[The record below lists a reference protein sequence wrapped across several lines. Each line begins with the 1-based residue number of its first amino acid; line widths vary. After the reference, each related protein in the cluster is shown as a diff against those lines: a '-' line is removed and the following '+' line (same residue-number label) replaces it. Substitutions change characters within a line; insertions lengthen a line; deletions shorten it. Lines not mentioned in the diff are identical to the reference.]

1 MDARIFA
8 YRNDD
13 LFTTVEWTFWRS
25 CLELLPNFFTIGVA
39 KIIKKVCVSPQSVAV
54 AQIGHA
60 RHSVGFFSVFF
71 CEDHTEFYFQFI
83 P

>member
-1 MDARIFA
+1 MNFLAILPRA
-8 YRNDD
+8 TTK
-13 LFTTVEWTFWRS
+13 LFFS
-25 CLELLPNFFTIGVA
+25 IGVA